1 MKVVD
6 YQTSPETSEKPGLFG
21 RLASN
26 LGSWRTKTGTKAQET
41 TIQTLKKVLDN
52 RFVMLSGLVLPDL
65 EQPVPLV
72 LVGPPGVWVIEAS
85 PIKGVYRAMEDQWE
99 EMDSQTQKF
108 RPAKVN
114 LPAWTASMAQLM
126 AATLNN
132 RGLAVQSVEPVV
144 YFTQPGAHVE
154 GLRPPARLVQSD
166 GIVRFATGLLQ
177 SQVVL
182 NPEDIQAIVES
193 LKEPAPEPVTALDDF
208 DLGPL
213 AQTDSSAPASQQK
226 NEILSAQLSA
236 ALNTS
241 EPEIVKRLSRRATF
255 SRRQWIILAA
265 LLMVNILI
273 FIAIIIVVQI
283 IT

>member
-1 MKVVD
+1 MKVVN
-6 YQTSPETSEKPGLFG
+6 YQASPETDEKSSLVGHLI
-21 RLASN
+21 SD
-26 LGSWRTKTGTKAQET
+26 LGSWQTRTGTRAQET
-41 TIQTLKKVLDN
+41 TIQTLKKVLNN
-52 RFVMLSGLVLPDL
+52 RFVMLRGLVLPGL
-65 EQPVPLV
+65 EQPPPLL
-72 LVGPPGVWVIEAS
+72 LVGPPGVWLIEAT

-114 LPAWTASMAQLM
+114 LPAQTAAMAQLV
-126 AATLNN
+126 AATLNH
-132 RGLAVQSVEPVV
+132 RGLAVQSVEAVV

-154 GLRPPARLVQSD
+154 ALRPPSRLVQSD
-166 GIVRFATGLLQ
+166 GLVRFATSLLQ
-177 SQVVL
+177 SQIIL
-182 NPEDIQAIVES
+182 EPEEVQKIVDS
-193 LKEPAPEPVTALDDF
+193 LKEPAPEPVTSLDDL

-213 AQTDSSAPASQQK
+213 SQTEGSAQAAQQK
-226 NEILSAQLSA
+226 NEVISAQLSA

-255 SRRQWIILAA
+255 TRRQWLILAT
-265 LLMVNILI
+265 LLMVNILV